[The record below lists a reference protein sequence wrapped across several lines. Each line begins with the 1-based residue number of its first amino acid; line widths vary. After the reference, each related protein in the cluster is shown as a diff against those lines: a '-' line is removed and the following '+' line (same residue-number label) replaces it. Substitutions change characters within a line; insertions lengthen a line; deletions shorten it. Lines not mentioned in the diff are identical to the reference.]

1 MKRLE
6 SILTIGVY
14 GFSESE
20 FFDAIT
26 RSGTDCFCDVR
37 RRRGLRGS
45 TYAFANATRLQA
57 RLEELDVPYL
67 HLKRLS
73 PSPETRA
80 VQHALDAQAG
90 EKKRLR
96 ETLSPAFKAAFEAE
110 ALRSPDLETSIAEI
124 TAVSRRPLFFCV
136 ERSPAA
142 CHRSILA
149 DHLADRFD
157 IPVEHLE
164 P

>member
-1 MKRLE
+1 MTRLE

-45 TYAFANATRLQA
+45 TYAFANATRLQMK
-57 RLEELDVPYL
+57 LEELNVPYL
-67 HLKRLS
+67 HLKQLS

-80 VQHALDAQAG
+80 VQHALDAQPPCLSDG
-90 EKKRLR
+90 EKNQVLSTFQHPCLR
-96 ETLSPAFKAAFEAE
+96 KHATKW
-110 ALRSPDLETSIAEI
+110 
-124 TAVSRRPLFFCV
+124 
-136 ERSPAA
+136 
-142 CHRSILA
+142 HQNQ
-149 DHLADRFD
+149 
-157 IPVEHLE
+157 
-164 P
+164 

>member
-1 MKRLE
+1 MTRLE

-26 RSGTDCFCDVR
+26 RSGTDCFCDIR

-57 RLEELDVPYL
+57 KLEELNVPYL
-67 HLKRLS
+67 HLKQLS

-80 VQHALDAQAG
+80 VQHALDARSG

-96 ETLSPAFKAAFEAE
+96 ETLSPEFKAAFEAE
-110 ALRSPDLETSIAEI
+110 ALRTPDLENSIAE
-124 TAVSRRPLFFCV
+124 
-136 ERSPAA
+136 
-142 CHRSILA
+142 
-149 DHLADRFD
+149 
-157 IPVEHLE
+157 
-164 P
+164 